1 MGAKLLMTAF
11 AAALVS
17 GYSFA
22 PLEAADTTK
31 SVSFNI
37 KGAT

>member
-1 MGAKLLMTAF
+1 MRTKLLMTAI

-22 PLEAADTTK
+22 PLQAADTSK

>member
-1 MGAKLLMTAF
+1 MRTKLLMTAI
-11 AAALVS
+11 AAALVG

-22 PLEAADTTK
+22 PLNAADTTK
-31 SVSFNI
+31 SVSFTI

>member
-1 MGAKLLMTAF
+1 MSTRLLITAI
-11 AAALVS
+11 AAAIVG
-17 GYSFA
+17 GYSLA
-22 PLEAADTTK
+22 PLHAAEETK